1 MIESISHGD
10 ALLRDLAP
18 FSDPATNTEIRKSN
32 KTSLVQITRNGVV
45 HKYLLMHE
53 DGTLLARHAG
63 DKKYVNIGSLLASSD
78 FADIRNLTTTQSRI
92 YRDFNIEKLITPEGE
107 LNGKKLALQTLTRAA
122 TPSQRTA
129 QTGLKVL
136 LLDGSAGVGKTSLIK
151 RLLVQ
156 RFKSKPESGSNL
168 PPLLHIDSRGRRLS
182 SLDEVLA
189 QSLQLI
195 RAKFTYDQLPSLIR
209 HGLVQLAID
218 GFDELVDPEG
228 YRDAWFALKDFFELT
243 GFGGPIILA
252 GRDTFFDQQEF
263 ALKMQ
268 QFDQLVEVDH
278 ARLTEVAQTRAINWL
293 EQSGWKTS
301 DLEDSYTSLVLR
313 EGSYTLR
320 PYFLQELANTK
331 GWADIEARNLTPR
344 AYLVERFLE
353 RECKLLSEKISL
365 DEVEIKPLLTT
376 VFEEVAAE
384 MADTESDAVD
394 LSFLQMTTEIAFG
407 DRLSPTDLGKLRH
420 KSGSFAL
427 LENDSRDGFRR
438 FPHTEIKHHFL
449 SRALVRLVVAA
460 EPIRFLRRGVVM
472 SDLLAIF
479 GEQFLTCDD
488 LQASAFVVALQKALN
503 RESSFDRLTDNAASL
518 LLTTLTRDV
527 ADRSAMLS
535 DLHVSNVALFGDVSD
550 CTLERVEIQRLDA
563 TEASLVDVVFNDCHI
578 VNLHVDGTTRFGISM
593 PTVHRLHVK
602 NPKGTVQTLF
612 DPVEISNWIHKHSAR
627 TTAKSSENV
636 EALALLDK
644 VCRVMLRQHVIKDHE
659 TDQYGKL
666 LRSLY
671 WTDIEQI
678 LTSAGLLDRM
688 RNKPVSGMNAPFL
701 KMRDPFGLLANRS
714 ATANAAIWKK
724 VAAIPRYEH

>member
-1 MIESISHGD
+1 MTLFSISQGD

-18 FSDPATNTEIRKSN
+18 FSDPATQTSLKQAE
-32 KTSLVQITRNGVV
+32 KTSLLEITRNGVV

-53 DGTLLARHAG
+53 DGSLLARHAG
-63 DKKYVNIGSLLASSD
+63 DKKYVSVGSLLASSD
-78 FADIRNLTTTQSRI
+78 FADIRNLVATQSRI
-92 YRDFNIEKLITPEGE
+92 YRDFNIEKLIHPEGE
-107 LNGKKLALQTLTRAA
+107 LNGRKLALQTLTRAT
-122 TPSQRTA
+122 TPAQRTP
-129 QTGLKVL
+129 QSGLKVL
-136 LLDGSAGVGKTSLIK
+136 LLDGAAGVGKTSLIK

-156 RFKSKPESGSNL
+156 RLKSNVESGANV

-228 YRDAWFALKDFFELT
+228 YRDAWFALKDFFDLV

-263 ALKMQ
+263 ANKMQ
-268 QFDQLVEVDH
+268 QLDQQLEIDH
-278 ARLTEVAQTRAINWL
+278 VRLTEVGQRSAIDWL
-293 EQSGWKTS
+293 RQSGWRAS
-301 DLEDSYTSLVLR
+301 DLEDAYTSLVLR
-313 EGSYTLR
+313 AGSYTLR
-320 PYFLQELANTK
+320 PYFLQELATAK
-331 GWADIEARNLTPR
+331 GWADIEARDLTPR

-365 DEVEIKPLLTT
+365 DEGEIKPLLTV

-407 DRLSPTDLGKLRH
+407 DRLSSIDIGKLRH

-427 LENDSRDGFRR
+427 LENDSREGFRR

-449 SRALVRLVVAA
+449 SRALLRLVAAA

-472 SDLLAIF
+472 SDLLVIF
-479 GEQFLTCDD
+479 GEHFLTCDD
-488 LQASAFVVALQKALN
+488 TQANAFVVSLQKALD
-503 RESSFDRLTDNAASL
+503 REASFDRLTDNAASL
-518 LLTTLTRDV
+518 LLTSLNRDV
-527 ADRSAMLS
+527 VERRAIFS

-550 CTLERVEIQRLDA
+550 CTLDRVEIQRLDA
-563 TEASLVDVVFNDCHI
+563 AEASLVDVIFNNCRV
-578 VNLHVDGTTRFGISM
+578 VNLYVDGTTRFGVSVPEI
-593 PTVHRLHVK
+593 HRLHVK
-602 NPKGTVQTLF
+602 GVKGSVQTIF
-612 DPVEISNWIHKHSAR
+612 DPVEISDWIKLHSEA
-627 TTAKSSENV
+627 TSAKTPANG

-644 VCRVMLRQHVIKDHE
+644 VCRVMLRQHMIKDHD
-659 TDQYGKL
+659 TDQAGKL
-666 LRSLY
+666 LRSRY
-671 WTDIEQI
+671 WAEIEEV
-678 LTSAGLLDRM
+678 LTAVGLLERVH
-688 RNKPVSGMNAPFL
+688 NKPVSGVNAPFVKL
-701 KMRDPFGLLANRS
+701 KDPFGLLANRGS
-714 ATANAAIWKK
+714 TINAAVWKK
-724 VAAIPRYEH
+724 VAAIPM